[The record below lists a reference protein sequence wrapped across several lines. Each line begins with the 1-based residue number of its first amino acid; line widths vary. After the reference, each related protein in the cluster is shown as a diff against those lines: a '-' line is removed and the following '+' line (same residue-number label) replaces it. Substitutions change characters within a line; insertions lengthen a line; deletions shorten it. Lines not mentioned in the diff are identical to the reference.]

1 MEAAVENQLFE
12 LTHAQ
17 KRIWYMEQIYSG
29 HAFHNLSF
37 LVRFQGL
44 IQEQAL
50 EQAINHFVRQHAA
63 IRYRMVEHQ
72 GDVRQYEEPFQPF
85 PVDRLDLSRTLNPA
99 DEFVLW
105 AEQEASRPFAL
116 TEEPLFRFVIA
127 RLSDEESG
135 MYVKIHHIVGDG
147 FSFQLIVDQLYGF
160 YEHYAS
166 SSGSSDELDFPDYYG
181 YISQEQAYLESGRF
195 QKDRTFWLEQFARLP
210 EWTAASSNRLEGR
223 RRTFFLSQ
231 EQTSRVKEWIK
242 RHNSSINTL
251 FTSLFMI
258 HMHKFYEQHDLVI
271 GTPVSNHTM
280 KFKQVFGM
288 MTSTMPLRLHIDD
301 EAMAAAA
308 FIQKVD
314 RQLQK
319 CYKHQKYPYD
329 LLVNE
334 LELKKHDIEQLLPFS
349 VNYYHFQL
357 NQDIAGIPTLPQEIY
372 PGSQIYSLQLVISEW
387 HPKRGLQMD
396 YDYKTADYSEE
407 DIGLLH
413 ESILTLLEQ
422 ALSAPDTPLSELR
435 LLSKPREEELVY
447 SWNSRGADYPQDRTV
462 VQLFEEQAIRTPKR
476 IAVECGGKAWTYEE
490 LNKRVNRMA
499 AYLRRQG
506 IGRGKIAA
514 IMAGHSAETVTAIL
528 AVHKAGGAYVPVD
541 PAYPAER
548 VQYMLDTAEAAVL
561 LTDMAMNTDISYSGP
576 VIRLDDD
583 SRFAAESDANPE
595 PVNEPRDLAYVI
607 FTSGSTGRPKGVMIE
622 HQGLTNYIWWAR
634 KVYTG
639 ADGIEV
645 FPLYSSLAFDLT
657 VTSIFTP
664 LIAGHQIMVYPDDEH
679 EFVLYRILRDNQAT
693 IMKLTP
699 SHLGLFRD
707 MRLDGCSVTK
717 LIVGGEDLKVALC
730 RQIHQ
735 QLEGNVRIFNEYGP
749 TETVVGCMIH
759 EFDSERD
766 QGASVPIGV
775 PADNVQIYVLD
786 SRLQPVGVGASGE
799 MYISGDGVAR
809 GYMNRPDLTEE
820 RFLPNPF
827 IPGQRMYRTGDLA
840 RFGAD
845 GKLYYLGRTDHQ
857 VKIRGYRIELAEI
870 EKQLLLHPG
879 VKEAVVIDLEDE
891 SGSKAL
897 CGYIVPRVEDGVAA
911 ISPVA
916 VPAMDSELRG
926 CLAAELPQY
935 MIPQHFVYLSE
946 IPLTVN
952 GKVDRSRLPQ
962 PAPAAGGTEMV
973 DACSPQEE
981 ALLLAVRDVLGSHEL
996 GLGHNFYHAGGDSIK
1011 AIQISSK
1018 LAERGY
1024 RLKVKDMLT
1033 SPLLI
1038 DMARRMEAVQS
1049 LQPARQQQPCSGT
1062 VRPVPITSWFFA
1074 QSFSEPHYYHQSFLL
1089 RLKHQVAGGQLRAWL
1104 AALIER
1110 HDSLR
1115 LNVNLQ
1121 RKELF
1126 YNDRHRSQHLVKLL
1140 TEVDLSGLPYEE
1152 QTAAIEDISRQVK
1165 ASLDLQHDLLFRGC
1179 LFQLGEGEQRLLL
1192 TAHHL
1197 VIDGVSWRILLEDM
1211 QRIMGGTGSGQEIR
1225 FGPKTTSYQEWAEA
1239 LNRLSEAEPHKNEEA
1254 WTREHWSGQLHPPVH
1269 IPLDRTD
1276 GGTLM
1281 GECDTV
1287 RITFGETETAHLTSD
1302 ANKPYQTRTLELLLC
1317 ALTRSLT
1324 RWTGGDEAVVMLE
1337 GHGREDV
1344 LDNID
1349 LSETVGWFTT
1359 MYPVRLR
1366 REGEDLGSQIKSCK
1380 EQLRRVPHNGFYYG
1394 IRHYMPPR
1402 TADVAKERQLVR
1414 FNYLGE
1420 LDRAFDT
1427 PYFELASESHGPDT
1441 GEGNPLT
1448 CLIDMNAYITGER
1461 LKLDIGY
1468 STGQFRPETI
1478 RYFAE
1483 HLEQGLRD
1491 IIRHCVH
1498 TDQVDFT
1505 PSDFETVNI
1514 SQEDLDLLFE

>member
-1 MEAAVENQLFE
+1 MKAAVENQLFE

-44 IQEQAL
+44 VQEQAL

-63 IRYRMVEHQ
+63 IRYRMVENQ
-72 GDVRQYEEPFQPF
+72 GDVRQYEEPYHPF
-85 PVDRLDLSRTLNPA
+85 PVDRLDLYGASNPA
-99 DEFVLW
+99 AEFVQW
-105 AEQEASRPFAL
+105 AGQEASRPFAL
-116 TEEPLFRFVIA
+116 NEEPLFRFVIA

-147 FSFQLIVDQLYGF
+147 FSFQLIVDQLYGI
-160 YEHYAS
+160 YEQYAAA
-166 SSGSSDELDFPDYYG
+166 GSADELELPDYLG
-181 YISQEQAYLESGRF
+181 YIGQEQAYLESGRF
-195 QKDRTFWLEQFARLP
+195 LKDRTFWLEQFAALP

-223 RRTFFLSQ
+223 RRTFFLGQ
-231 EQTSRVKEWIK
+231 EQTGRVKEWIK
-242 RHNSSINTL
+242 QHNSSVNTL

-258 HMHKFYEQHDLVI
+258 YMHKFYEQQDLVI

-288 MTSTMPLRLHIDD
+288 MTSTMPLRLQIDD
-301 EAMAAAA
+301 EAMASAA

-372 PGSQIYSLQLVISEW
+372 SGSQIYSLQLVISEW
-387 HPKRGLQMD
+387 HPERGMQLD

-407 DIGLLH
+407 EIGLLH

-422 ALSAPDTPLSELR
+422 ILSAPETPLLELK

-447 SWNSRGADYPQDRTV
+447 SWNSRTAAYPQGRTV
-462 VQLFEEQAIRTPKR
+462 IQLFEEQALRTPVR
-476 IAVECGGKAWTYEE
+476 TAVAEAGGVAWTYDE
-490 LNKRVNRMA
+490 LNKRANRMA
-499 AYLRRQG
+499 AYLRKVG

-514 IMAGHSAETVTAIL
+514 IMAGHSANTVTAIL

-541 PAYPAER
+541 PAYPADR
-548 VQYMLDTAEAAVL
+548 VQYMLGTSEAAVL
-561 LTDMAMNTDISYSGP
+561 LTDMNLSGKISYSGP

-583 SRFAAESDANPE
+583 SRFAAEDDANPVH
-595 PVNEPRDLAYVI
+595 VNEPQDLAYVI

-634 KVYTG
+634 KVYT
-639 ADGIEV
+639 DPNGIEI

-664 LIAGHQIMVYPDDEH
+664 LVAGHQIIVYPEDEH
-679 EFVLYRILRDNQAT
+679 DFALYRILRDNRAT
-693 IMKLTP
+693 IIKLTP

-707 MRLDGCSVTK
+707 MQLEGCSVKK
-717 LIVGGEDLKVALC
+717 LIVGGEDLKIALC
-730 RQIHQ
+730 RQIHH
-735 QLEGNVRIFNEYGP
+735 QLKGDIRIFNEYGP
-749 TETVVGCMIH
+749 TETVVGCMIY
-759 EFDSERD
+759 EFDAERD

-786 SRLQPVGVGASGE
+786 SRLQPVSVGASGE

-809 GYMNRPDLTEE
+809 GYMNRPELMEE

-827 IPGQRMYRTGDLA
+827 VPGQRMYRTGDLA

-845 GKLYYLGRTDHQ
+845 GNLHYLGRTDHQ

-870 EKQLLLHPG
+870 EKQLLLHPD

-897 CGYIVPRVEDGVAA
+897 CGYIVPRVENGLAA
-911 ISPVA
+911 ASPEAASV
-916 VPAMDSELRG
+916 MDSGLRG
-926 CLAAELPQY
+926 CLSAELPQY
-935 MIPQHFVYLSE
+935 MIPQHFVYLTE

-952 GKVDRSRLPQ
+952 GKVDRARLPQ
-962 PAPAAGGTEMV
+962 PAPAASGAEMV

-981 ALLLAVRDVLGSHEL
+981 ALLTVVRDVLGSHEL

-1033 SPLLI
+1033 SPLLT
-1038 DMARRMEAVQS
+1038 DMARRIETIQS
-1049 LQPARQQQPCSGT
+1049 LQPAGQQQPCSGA
-1062 VRPVPITSWFFA
+1062 VEPVPITSWFFA
-1074 QSFSEPHYYHQSFLL
+1074 QAFGEPHYYHQSFLL
-1089 RLKHQVAGGQLRAWL
+1089 RLKHQVTGGELRTWL
-1104 AALIER
+1104 NALIDR

-1115 LNVNLQ
+1115 MNVNLQ
-1121 RKELF
+1121 RNELF
-1126 YNDRHRSQHLVKLL
+1126 YNDRHRSPHPEKLL

-1152 QTAAIEDISRQVK
+1152 QSAAIEDISRQVK

-1179 LFQLGEGEQRLLL
+1179 LFGLGEGEQRLLL

-1197 VIDGVSWRILLEDM
+1197 VIDGVSWRILLEDL
-1211 QRIMGGTGSGQEIR
+1211 QRIMGGAASGQAA
-1225 FGPKTTSYQEWAEA
+1225 GLKPKTTSYQEWAQA
-1239 LNRLSEAEPHKNEEA
+1239 LNRLSAAEPHKEEEI
-1254 WTREHWSGQLHPPVH
+1254 WTQEQWSGQLHPPVR
-1269 IPLDRTD
+1269 IPVDRAD
-1276 GGTLM
+1276 GGTLL

-1287 RITFGETETAHLTSD
+1287 RISLGEEETVKLTTD
-1302 ANKPYQTRTLELLLC
+1302 ANKPYQTRTLELLIC

-1324 RWTGGDEAVVMLE
+1324 RWTGGEEAVVMLE

-1344 LDNID
+1344 LDGID

-1366 REGEDLGSQIKSCK
+1366 REGGDLSSQIKSCK
-1380 EQLRRVPHNGFYYG
+1380 EQLRRIPHNGFYYG
-1394 IRHYMPPR
+1394 IRHYMPPHP
-1402 TADVAKERQLVR
+1402 ALVMEERQLVR

-1427 PYFELASESHGPDT
+1427 PYFELSGESHGPDT

-1448 CLIDMNAYITGER
+1448 CLVDINAYITGGR
-1461 LKLDIGY
+1461 LQLDIGY

-1483 HLEQGLRD
+1483 HLEQGIRD
-1491 IIRHCVH
+1491 IIQHCVL
-1498 TDQVDFT
+1498 TEQVDFT
-1505 PSDFETVNI
+1505 PSDFGTVNI